1 MGAERKAPA
10 AANSSAPI
18 STGAQRRALG
28 RNKVDAL
35 PRRSRPPRER
45 RASRGGSGL
54 RAVTAPSARY
64 LRAAPKGARLRLGL
78 ADELKRERDGECGW
92 DGWPTWSGGFTP
104 SRLLSGE
111 RRQMRV
117 EEGPYLGVS
126 LMTSTAMRMASSFP
140 SFLCQ

>member
-18 STGAQRRALG
+18 STVPSAAPSART
-28 RNKVDAL
+28 VDAL